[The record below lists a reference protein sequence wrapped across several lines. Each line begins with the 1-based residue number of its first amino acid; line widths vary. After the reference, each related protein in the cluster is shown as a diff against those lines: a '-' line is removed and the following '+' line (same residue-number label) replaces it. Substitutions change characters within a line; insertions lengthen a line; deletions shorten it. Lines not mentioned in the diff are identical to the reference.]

1 MHKDKYVFAQLVSFL
16 DRNRFNFIVRKYDGN
31 RYVKHFTCWNQLL
44 ALMFGQLSNRESLR
58 DLIVALDAHHSKS
71 YHLGMGKN
79 ISKSSLARANQ
90 DRDYHIFEE
99 YAYYLVNEARQ
110 KRASHIFK
118 LGGNIYAFDSTTI
131 DLCLSVFW
139 WAKFRKKKGGIK
151 VHTLYDVETQIPA
164 FFHITEA
171 SVHDSKAMKEIPYE
185 PGSYYIFDRAYN
197 NFKMLYKIHQI
208 EANFIVRAKRN
219 LQYKSIKWKRKLPKN
234 VLSDVTIELVGFYPK
249 QYYPKPLRLV
259 KYWDEEQKREFVFL
273 TNTMH
278 ISALQVADLYK
289 NRWQVELFF
298 KWLKQHLKIK
308 KFWGTTENAVRIQIY
323 AAICTYCLVAIVQ
336 KVMQLDRS
344 PYEVLQILSIS
355 LTDKTHLRDLFDKT
369 KFQNDKER
377 FRLNEPNLFN
387 INNVPI
393 LMGH

>member
-1 MHKDKYVFAQLVSFL
+1 MNKEKYVFAQLISFL
-16 DRNRFNFIVRKYDGN
+16 NEDKFRHIVDKYKGN
-31 RYVKHFTCWNQLL
+31 RYVKHLTCWNQLL

-71 YHLGMGKN
+71 YHLGLGKN
-79 ISKSSLARANQ
+79 VSKSSLARANQ
-90 DRDYHIFEE
+90 DRDYRIFEE

-110 KRASHIFK
+110 KRVSDIFK
-118 LGGNIYAFDSTTI
+118 LDGNIYAFDSTTI

-151 VHTLYDVETQIPA
+151 VHTLFDIETQIPT

-171 SVHDSKAMKEIPYE
+171 LVHDSKAMKEIPYE
-185 PGSYYIFDRAYN
+185 SGSYYIFDRAYN
-197 NFKMLYKIHQI
+197 SFKMLYKIHQI
-208 EANFIVRAKRN
+208 DAFFVIRAKNN
-219 LQYKSIKWKRKLPKN
+219 LQFKSIKWKRRLPKN
-234 VLSDVTIELVGFYPK
+234 VLSDVTIELAGFYPS
-249 QYYPKPLRLV
+249 QYYPETLRLV
-259 KYWDEEQKREFVFL
+259 RYWDEEQEREFIFL
-273 TNTMH
+273 TNAMQ
-278 ISALQVADLYK
+278 ISALQVAELYK

-323 AAICTYCLVAIVQ
+323 VAICTYCLVAIVQ
-336 KVMQLDRS
+336 KDMKLDRS
-344 PYEVLQILSIS
+344 TYEVLQILSIS

-369 KFQNDKER
+369 KFQNVKDR

-387 INNVPI
+387 Y
-393 LMGH
+393 